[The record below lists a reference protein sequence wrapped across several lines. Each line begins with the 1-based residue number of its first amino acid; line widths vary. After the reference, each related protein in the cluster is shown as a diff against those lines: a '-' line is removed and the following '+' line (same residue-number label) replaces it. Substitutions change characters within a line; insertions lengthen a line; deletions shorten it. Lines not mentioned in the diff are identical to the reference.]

1 MIKSKVRIRDNNVN
15 FDLIIT
21 FIPGMDWLDI
31 NLSNNPQRLQVSVNA
46 VLHARLWELT

>member
-1 MIKSKVRIRDNNVN
+1 MIESKVYTRDNNVN

-21 FIPGMDWLDI
+21 FISGMGWLDI
-31 NLSNNPQRLQVSVNA
+31 NLSNPQRLQVSVNA